1 MLGTRDGDRQK
12 WRGPSRGGR
21 LLPIPCDPC
30 GFGVAAAWSP
40 PGHFESS
47 SLPTNLNCE
56 VSHTVF
62 ANRTFIRPLK
72 SELRRQAE
80 SRQPARAIRS
90 VGQRH
95 SLLVAST
102 IAAAAFSFPFLTGCG
117 KSNPDSPPKAIEDA
131 DVTVNMPGA
140 PASDS
145 IDSPI
150 MPPAIDIDEPPATEL
165 AITPEPMA
173 QTDPPGANEPNEPVA
188 SSEPADPTPSADSPE
203 PTSLV
208 ETESAAGDDEAQ
220 SAAGPEDYHDWP
232 APQLA
237 LVLTGNQGGYIEP
250 CGCTGLENQKGGLA
264 RRMTF
269 MRQLQDLGWEIL
281 PIDAGNQVRRFGR
294 QAAIKF
300 QTTAAGLEE
309 MGYRAVGFG
318 PNDLA
323 LGVGELIAAAATTD
337 DPQDGLFVSANVTLV
352 DPELTAQS
360 KTIQVGGRKIG
371 VTSAVDPASVKSD
384 VGGEIEVEAVSDGIA
399 KSLAALN
406 ADGADF
412 RVLLFYGEEEA
423 ATAAVRE
430 VPGFDLVVVAGGLGE
445 PLYRPQSIEGSE
457 TRMIV
462 TGNKGM
468 YAGVVALYPDQPLR
482 YARVAMTHEFE
493 DAPEM
498 RRLMATYQNQLEAIG
513 LSGLGLRPIPHPSDD
528 SFVGTKACGEC
539 HTTAL
544 AIWENTPHAHA
555 TDSIANPGERGDVPR
570 HFDPE
575 CISCHVTGW
584 NAQNYYPYDSG
595 YLSLEASSHLTG
607 NGCENCHGPG
617 AKHSAAEREGSGV
630 SAQERDLLRLAIRLP
645 LDKAKDTCLQCHD
658 LDNSPDFHKDGA
670 FEDYWA
676 EVEHY
681 GLD

>member
-1 MLGTRDGDRQK
+1 VAVGECRSPGEPYR
-12 WRGPSRGGR
+12 
-21 LLPIPCDPC
+21 C
-30 GFGVAAAWSP
+30 GVTAAKAP
-40 PGHFESS
+40 PGPFESS
-47 SLPTNLNCE
+47 SLPTNLNRE

-72 SELRRQAE
+72 SDIRGQAE
-80 SRQPARAIRS
+80 TRLPVRSARSAS
-90 VGQRH
+90 HRH
-95 SLLVAST
+95 SVLVAST
-102 IAAAAFSFPFLTGCG
+102 LVAAAFSFPFSTGCG
-117 KSNPDSPPKAIEDA
+117 RSNPDTPPKAIEDA
-131 DVTVNMPGA
+131 DVTVSMPDA
-140 PASDS
+140 PVGDS

-150 MPPAIDIDEPPATEL
+150 MPPSVDVGAAAATDL
-165 AITPEPMA
+165 AIAPQPMA
-173 QTDPPGANEPNEPVA
+173 QADPPGETEPNEPVA
-188 SSEPADPTPSADSPE
+188 PSEPADSPEIADSPQPADSPE
-203 PTSLV
+203 PASLV
-208 ETESAAGDDEAQ
+208 ETESAAEGDEGQ
-220 SAAGPEDYHDWP
+220 SVTGPEDYHDWP

-269 MRQLQDLGWEIL
+269 MRQLQELGWEIL

-337 DPQDGLFVSANVTLV
+337 DPRDGLFVSANVTLV

-360 KTIQVGGRKIG
+360 KTIQAGGRKIG
-371 VTSAVDPASVKSD
+371 VTSAVEPASVKSD
-384 VGGEIEVEAVSDGIA
+384 VGGEIEVAAVTDTIA
-399 KSLAALN
+399 KSLTALN

-445 PLYRPQSIEGSE
+445 PLYRPQAIEGSD
-457 TRMIV
+457 TKMIV

-528 SFVGTKACGEC
+528 SFVGTKTCGEC

-555 TDSIANPGERGDVPR
+555 TDSIVNPGERGDVPR

-630 SAQERDLLRLAIRLP
+630 SAEDRDLLRQAIRLP